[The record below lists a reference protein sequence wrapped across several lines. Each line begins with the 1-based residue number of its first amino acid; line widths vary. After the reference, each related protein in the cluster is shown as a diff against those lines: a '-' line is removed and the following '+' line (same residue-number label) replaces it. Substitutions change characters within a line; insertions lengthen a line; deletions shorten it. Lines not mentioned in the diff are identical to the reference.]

1 MAEPRISLIKTSARP
16 EKFRHG
22 MKPEFHAMVGWR
34 HTRFS
39 ACRGGSARP
48 EPRQAR
54 RSPEQGSPAA
64 PEHGLGCAKPG
75 SDLASKCTSQACTSD
90 GGGRRWHQRQGCA
103 GSRGKPRAHMR
114 RPTHLENTRT
124 LDPHSQAAVTDLSSW
139 LGPTREI
146 HEPALVTVVG
156 GKSSARQRNV
166 S

>member
-1 MAEPRISLIKTSARP
+1 MAAASAAAVRLMAEPRISLIKTSARP

-75 SDLASKCTSQACTSD
+75 SDRPTKCTSQPCTSD
-90 GGGRRWHQRQGCA
+90 GGGRRRRKRQGWA
-103 GSRGKPRAHMR
+103 GTRGGPSAQVRQPAR
-114 RPTHLENTRT
+114 LENIRT
-124 LDPHSQAAVTDLSSW
+124 LDPHSHAALTDLAPR
-139 LGPTREI
+139 LGSTREM
-146 HEPALVTVVG
+146 HEPG
-156 GKSSARQRNV
+156 QHF
-166 S
+166 